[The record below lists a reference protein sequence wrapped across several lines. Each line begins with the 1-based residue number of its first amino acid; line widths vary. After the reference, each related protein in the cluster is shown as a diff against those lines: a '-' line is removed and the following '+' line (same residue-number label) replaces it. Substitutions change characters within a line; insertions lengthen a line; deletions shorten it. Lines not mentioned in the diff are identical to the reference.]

1 MANSENV
8 RDKLVPL
15 PANANAI
22 PVLAPLSPSQDT
34 TSDQLG
40 TFYRPSSIPVVRHS
54 PLPAAAL
61 SQHGAASASIS
72 QTSAGKQAYGATI
85 NLQQIPPSI
94 TNQGAIPPIQTQI
107 NNLTAVSFQGIWNA
121 TTSYSHGASVDYL
134 GIVYVSLA
142 DNNLN
147 NIPSSS
153 PAAWSTAGSSY
164 QGAYSGGTT
173 YTPGQFVSFTDGNFY
188 VCITSTTGNAPTPTG
203 STFWRL
209 LGSSA
214 VLLGAWSSVTAYP
227 QGAEVTFI
235 NYIFKA
241 LQSSTNQTPPTPPAT
256 NAFWVMLGPANL
268 ALGIDGLG
276 NVVLKNI
283 AGPLA
288 TTSGPTI
295 TSATYAVIPEM
306 TSTITTQGNKVMII
320 FTGTLTNNT
329 TATSGF
335 VSVFVDGVQSSP
347 DISYSVATAG
357 QSTPLT
363 LTWLTAPSAA
373 SHTFDIR
380 WKSNGVARLTAIGT
394 SRTLQVVELG

>member
-1 MANSENV
+1 MAENV

-72 QTSAGKQAYGATI
+72 QTFAGKQAYGATV
-85 NLQQIPPSI
+85 NLQQIPPSVS
-94 TNQGAIPPIQTQI
+94 NQGAIPPIQKAI
-107 NNLTAVSFQGIWNA
+107 DDLTAVSFQGVWSA
-121 TTSYSHGASVDYL
+121 TVSYSHGASVDYL

-153 PAAWSTAGSSY
+153 PAAWSSAGSSY
-164 QGAYSGGTT
+164 QGSYSGGTT

-188 VCITSTTGNAPTPTG
+188 VCISSTTGNAPTPTG
-203 STFWRL
+203 SAFWRL

-268 ALGIDGLG
+268 AKGVDGNG
-276 NVVLKNI
+276 NLLLKNLLS
-283 AGPLA
+283 AVG
-288 TTSGPTI
+288 TTSNPA
-295 TSATYAVIPEM
+295 TSSLTYSVIPEM
-306 TSTITTQGNKVMII
+306 TLTGTTFGNKVMII
-320 FTGTLTNNT
+320 FTAVMQAPFQG
-329 TATSGF
+329 GF
-335 VSVFVDGVQSSP
+335 VAIFRDGSQITTDFESASVVNGVT
-347 DISYSVATAG
+347 SVQLSG
-357 QSTPLT
+357 LT
-363 LTWLTAPSAA
+363 FLDNPSAA
-373 SHTFDIR
+373 SHTYDIR
-380 WKSNGVARLTAIGT
+380 YKAVNVANAFGMSGTA
-394 SRTLQVVELG
+394 RTLQVLEMG